1 MAQPADYVTSVLR
14 ECEEALRLLAIQG
27 RLASHSLATFMELSA
42 TIRRE
47 MERRKRD
54 RREAPR
60 STPDRRASA
69 VDATVPVAAAAVHRL
84 GADTQTP
91 AISE

>member
-1 MAQPADYVTSVLR
+1 VTQPPDYVTSVLR

-60 STPDRRASA
+60 STPDRRASTGDVA
-69 VDATVPVAAAAVHRL
+69 VPVAAGTLHRL
-84 GADTQTP
+84 AADEP
-91 AISE
+91 DLFDR